1 MYFIGRDIQLF
12 NKISQLV
19 TWQDN
24 SHTSILF
31 LVRVS
36 FIEIYREV
44 AARARER
51 EKERTLC
58 IHVQVEKD
66 GSFKIFDPRS
76 VGFFPNI
83 IRLL

>member
-1 MYFIGRDIQLF
+1 M
-12 NKISQLV
+12 
-19 TWQDN
+19 
-24 SHTSILF
+24 
-31 LVRVS
+31 S

-44 AARARER
+44 AARARE
-51 EKERTLC
+51 KERERERALC